1 MHWNKFERKNIYVQ
15 WKFFVLQNMK
25 DVSYRKVKT
34 SCGIGGSRKH
44 QLSQV
49 QVQPPK
55 SESVISP
62 NQHNH
67 LLRYNARNVWGI
79 VLAFAWV
86 PIPISSIISFFGQIW
101 CYLLNFCD
109 YFVCSSAL
117 ELSRFTKIQLD
128 AQTRQAYCQQK
139 SLDLLAL
146 FETRCINVII
156 LSAPIILPSKSNC
169 IQQKSSEFNLGALFG
184 NAVSSSFNTMFGRD
198 CRGRPQGDYF
208 YGCQVKNLWKLSQFK
223 RLGFENYILF
233 LQCVGPFGVGRK
245 KRSPL
250 FLNSNQV
257 PRDQK
262 SLSFC
267 FD

>member
-1 MHWNKFERKNIYVQ
+1 MRHRFSVCLSTHPNFVNNFFLWSDLVLFTQFLWLFCLLISFRTLPFSPKFNLMPKPRQLFVNKNPQNSTWKHYLETIMWLYCQ
-15 WKFFVLQNMK
+15 LPKFFR
-25 DVSYRKVKT
+25 SY
-34 SCGIGGSRKH
+34 
-44 QLSQV
+44 
-49 QVQPPK
+49 P
-55 SESVISP
+55 
-62 NQHNH
+62 
-67 LLRYNARNVWGI
+67 
-79 VLAFAWV
+79 F
-86 PIPISSIISFFGQIW
+86 
-101 CYLLNFCD
+101 
-109 YFVCSSAL
+109 
-117 ELSRFTKIQLD
+117 
-128 AQTRQAYCQQK
+128 
-139 SLDLLAL
+139 
-146 FETRCINVII
+146 
-156 LSAPIILPSKSNC
+156 PSKSNC

-223 RLGFENYILF
+223 RLGFENYISY